1 LDQIQKRDRFIQTWM
16 REAAGL
22 LKASF
27 HFKLKIQEKSSRTDL
42 VTNMDKEIELFLYDK
57 ISTTF
62 PGERI
67 MGEETVGHDITD
79 LKGIVWI
86 VDPIDGTLN
95 FIKQQSNFAIMIG
108 VYENGIGR
116 LGYIYD
122 VMHDEMYWAIKGQ
135 GAYCNGHSLK
145 KIKDIPLA
153 EGLVAISHRLIAAE
167 EDEARKI
174 GKASSG
180 LRMIGSAGL
189 ETAWVA
195 SGKLVAYIAPSLAPW
210 DIAAGKVIAEEVG
223 LVYRQL
229 NGKTINLLK
238 NNAVIIATP
247 FAYQDIM
254 VNFSVGKE

>member
-1 LDQIQKRDRFIQTWM
+1 MDRIEKRDGLIKMWM

-27 HFKLKIQEKSSRTDL
+27 HEKLEIQEKTSRTDL
-42 VTNMDKEIELFLYDK
+42 VTNMDKTIELFLYEK
-57 ISTTF
+57 ISAAF
-62 PGERI
+62 PDERI
-67 MGEETVGHDITD
+67 MGEETIGHDITD

-108 VYENGIGR
+108 VYENGEGR

-122 VMHDEMYWAIKGQ
+122 VMHDEMFWAIKGK
-135 GAYCNGHSLK
+135 GAFCNGKRLK
-145 KIKDIPLA
+145 KIEDIPLA
-153 EGLVAISHRLIAAE
+153 EGLVAISHRLIAAD

-180 LRMIGSAGL
+180 LRMVGSAGL
-189 ETAWVA
+189 ETALVA

-210 DIAAGKVIAEEVG
+210 DIAAGKIIAEEVG

-229 NGKTINLLK
+229 NGQSINLLK
-238 NNAVIIATP
+238 NNAVIVATP
-247 FAYQDIM
+247 FTYQEIM
-254 VNFSVGKE
+254 ANFSVGQL

>member
-1 LDQIQKRDRFIQTWM
+1 MDRIEKRDDLIKMWM
-16 REAAGL
+16 REAAEL

-27 HFKLKIQEKSSRTDL
+27 HDKLEIQEKTSRTDL
-42 VTNMDKEIELFLYDK
+42 VTNMDKTIELFLYEK
-57 ISTTF
+57 ISAAF

-67 MGEETVGHDITD
+67 MGEETIGHDITD

-95 FIKQQSNFAIMIG
+95 FIKQQANFAIMIG
-108 VYENGIGR
+108 VYENGVGR

-122 VMHDEMYWAIKGQ
+122 VMHDEMFWAIKGK
-135 GAYCNGHSLK
+135 GAFCNGKHLK
-145 KIKDIPLA
+145 KIEDIPLA
-153 EGLVAISHRLIAAE
+153 EGLVAISHRLIAAD

-180 LRMIGSAGL
+180 LRMVGSAGL
-189 ETAWVA
+189 ETALVA

-223 LVYRQL
+223 LVYKQL
-229 NGKTINLLK
+229 NGQSINLLK
-238 NNAVIIATP
+238 NNAVIVATP
-247 FAYQDIM
+247 FAYQEIM
-254 VNFSVGKE
+254 ANFSVGQL